1 LDPKSVPPPTIY
13 DFGPFRLDEL
23 DGRLWRHDQPQ
34 SLRPKAFAILAY
46 LAARAG
52 RLIEKSELLA
62 ALWPEVTVEEAAL
75 TVCVHEL
82 RRVLGDDRRQPR
94 FIETRYRRGY
104 RFIAPVI
111 AVSTTKKAGK
121 RSRKAIPS
129 TLLDSMPPVEGN
141 VGSCGD
147 SAAPTRVSA
156 KVP

>member
-1 LDPKSVPPPTIY
+1 LDPKSVTPPAIY

-23 DGRLWRHDQPQ
+23 DGRLWRHDQPR
-34 SLRPKAFAILAY
+34 SLRPKAFAMLAY

-52 RLIEKSELLA
+52 RLIEKRELLA

-82 RRVLGDDRRQPR
+82 RLVLGDDRRQPQ
-94 FIETRYRRGY
+94 FIETQYRRGY

-111 AVSTTKKAGK
+111 RVKKARK
-121 RSRKAIPS
+121 RSRKAVRS
-129 TLLDSMPPVEGN
+129 ALLDSMPPVEGN

-147 SAAPTRVSA
+147 DAAPTRVSA
-156 KVP
+156 KAP